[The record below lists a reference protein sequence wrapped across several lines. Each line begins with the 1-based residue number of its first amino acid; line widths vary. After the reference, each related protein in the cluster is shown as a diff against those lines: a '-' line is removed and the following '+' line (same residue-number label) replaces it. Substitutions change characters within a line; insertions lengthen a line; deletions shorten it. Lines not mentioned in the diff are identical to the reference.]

1 MNRVAMAIW
10 VALVVAGCTTSP
22 ARPPEILSAGGL
34 VYPVEAKDKKVE
46 GYVRVAYDV
55 SVDGSVTNVRVVD
68 SNPPG
73 VFDEAAVAAVHGWR
87 FHPAIGSD
95 GKPVVKELVS
105 RVNFKLGES
114 EGYAR

>member
-1 MNRVAMAIW
+1 MKRVATLLWI
-10 VALVVAGCTTSP
+10 ALAVAGCASTS
-22 ARPPEILSAGGL
+22 RPPDLVSAGGV

-55 SVDGSVTNVRVVD
+55 SVDGSVTNVRVIESD
-68 SNPPG
+68 PPG
-73 VFDEAAVAAVHGWR
+73 VFDEAAVAAVRGWR
-87 FHPAIGSD
+87 FHPAISD

-114 EGYAR
+114 ESYAR

>member
-1 MNRVAMAIW
+1 MKPVATLVCI
-10 VALVVAGCTTSP
+10 ALATVGCASSS
-22 ARPPEILSAGGL
+22 RPPEIVSAGSI
-34 VYPVEAKDKKVE
+34 VYPADAKDQKVE

-68 SNPPG
+68 ANPPG
-73 VFDEAAVAAVHGWR
+73 VFDEAAVAAVRGWR
-87 FHPAIGSD
+87 FHPAISN

-114 EGYAR
+114 ESYAR

>member
-1 MNRVAMAIW
+1 MNRVVLLMLI
-10 VALVVAGCTTSP
+10 ALATAGCAASSS
-22 ARPPEILSAGGL
+22 RPPELLSAGGV
-34 VYPVEAKDKKVE
+34 VYPVEAQDKKVE

-55 SVDGSVTNVRVVD
+55 SLDGSVTNVRVVD

-73 VFDEAAVAAVHGWR
+73 VFDEAALAAVRSWR
-87 FHPAIGSD
+87 FHPAISND
-95 GKPVVKELVS
+95 KPVVKELVS

>member
-1 MNRVAMAIW
+1 MNRIAMVIG
-10 VALVVAGCTTSP
+10 VALALTGCAASSS
-22 ARPPEILSAGGL
+22 RPPEILSAGGL
-34 VYPVEAKDKKVE
+34 AYPAEAQDKKVE
-46 GYVRVAYDV
+46 GYVRVTYDV
-55 SVDGSVTNVRVVD
+55 SVDGSVTNVRVID

-73 VFDEAAVAAVHGWR
+73 VFDDAAVAAVRGWR
-87 FHPAIGSD
+87 FHPAISN

>member
-1 MNRVAMAIW
+1 MKHVATLLW
-10 VALVVAGCTTSP
+10 VVLVLVGCASTS
-22 ARPPEILSAGGL
+22 RPPELVSAGGV

-73 VFDEAAVAAVHGWR
+73 VFDEAAVAAVRGWR
-87 FHPAIGSD
+87 FHPAID
-95 GKPVVKELVS
+95 NGKPAVKELVS

-114 EGYAR
+114 ESYAR

>member
-1 MNRVAMAIW
+1 VNRAAALVCMALAMA
-10 VALVVAGCTTSP
+10 GCASSS
-22 ARPPEILSAGGL
+22 RPPEIVSAGGI
-34 VYPVEAKDKKVE
+34 VYPTDARDQKVE

-68 SNPPG
+68 ADPPG
-73 VFDEAAVAAVHGWR
+73 VFDEAAVAAVRGWR
-87 FHPAIGSD
+87 FHPAISN

-114 EGYAR
+114 ESYAR

>member
-1 MNRVAMAIW
+1 MNRFVMLIW
-10 VALVVAGCTTSP
+10 IALVLAGCASSP
-22 ARPPEILSAGGL
+22 NRPPEILSAGGV

-55 SVDGSVTNVRVVD
+55 AIDGTVTNARVLE

-73 VFDEAAVAAVHGWR
+73 LFDEAALGAIRGWR
-87 FHPAIGSD
+87 FHPAIRN
-95 GKPVVKELVS
+95 GKPVAQQLVS

-114 EGYAR
+114 ADYAR

>member
-1 MNRVAMAIW
+1 MNRVAMLVWI
-10 VALVVAGCTTSP
+10 ALATAGCAASSS
-22 ARPPEILSAGGL
+22 RPPEILSAGGL

-73 VFDEAAVAAVHGWR
+73 VFDEAAVAAVRGWR
-87 FHPAIGSD
+87 FHPAISD

-114 EGYAR
+114 ESYAR